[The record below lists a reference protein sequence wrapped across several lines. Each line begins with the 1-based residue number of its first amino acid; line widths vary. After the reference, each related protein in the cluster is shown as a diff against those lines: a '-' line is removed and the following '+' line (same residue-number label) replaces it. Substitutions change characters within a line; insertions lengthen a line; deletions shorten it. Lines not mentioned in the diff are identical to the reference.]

1 MTRQSTTGKLA
12 AVTVRQSKPRDKP
25 DKLSDGGGM
34 YLLINP
40 NDSRYWRWKY
50 RINKKEKVLALGVY
64 PNVSMTDARDKV
76 QEARQLLDKGIDPGT
91 HKKLSKASSKHES
104 FEPIA
109 AEWHKK
115 ESGRWSKDHSDQ
127 VWQTIKSDALPH
139 LGNMSIRDIS
149 TSDVLYV
156 IRKIEDRNALDVA
169 SRVKQRISSVFR
181 YAIQIGYAEFNPVD
195 ALRDVIQTRKVQHRK
210 SLKQEQLP
218 TFLNALDN
226 YQGFVLTKYALQFIA
241 YTFVRPGELR
251 SAEWKE
257 INLAKA
263 IWRIPAEKMKM
274 KEEHIVPLAGQVV
287 TLLESIKDISGSYD
301 LVFPGSHNFRKTMSE
316 NTLTFAI
323 RKRLGF
329 DATAHGFRTTA
340 STILNESGYRVDVI
354 ERQLAHGER
363 NKVRAAYNRSQY
375 LAERTEMMQWY
386 SDYLDGLKAGAE
398 IVPIN
403 KTVR

>member
-25 DKLSDGGGM
+25 YKLSDGGGM

-64 PNVSMTDARDKV
+64 PNVSMTNAREKV
-76 QEARQLLDKGIDPGT
+76 QEAKELLDKGIDPGI
-91 HKKLSKASSKHES
+91 HKKHIRALNKHES
-104 FEPIA
+104 FKLIA
-109 AEWHKK
+109 EEWLQK
-115 ESGRWSKDHSDQ
+115 ESGRWSKHHAHR
-127 VWQTIKSDALPH
+127 VWRTLKLDALPY
-139 LGNMSIRDIS
+139 LGSMPIKDIRA
-149 TSDVLYV
+149 SDVLYV
-156 IRKIEDRNALDVA
+156 VKKIEDRGALDVA
-169 SRVKQRISSVFR
+169 GRIKQRISSIFR
-181 YAIQIGYAEFNPVD
+181 YAIQTGYAEFNPAD
-195 ALRDVIQTRKVQHRK
+195 ALKDVIKTRKTQHRK
-210 SLKQEQLP
+210 SLKQDELP
-218 TFLNALDN
+218 SFLNALDN
-226 YQGFVLTKYALQFIA
+226 YHGYVVTKYALQLIT

-251 SAEWKE
+251 SAEWKDFDLE
-257 INLAKA
+257 KA
-263 IWRIPAEKMKM
+263 IWRVPAEKMKM
-274 KEEHIVPLAGQVV
+274 KEEHIVPLSKQSISI
-287 TLLESIKDISGSYD
+287 LEKTQNITGPYD
-301 LVFPGSHNFRKTMSE
+301 LVFGSSYDHRKQMSE

-329 DATAHGFRTTA
+329 DATAHGLRTTA

-386 SDYLDGLKAGAE
+386 SDYLDGLKTGADV
-398 IVPIN
+398 VPIN
-403 KTVR
+403 KAAK